1 MVFVL
6 MAVSP
11 GCTPLRQGDSERL
24 NKQGVEYLKSN
35 DVPKAHAKFV
45 EAWKQEPANAETLY
59 NLASTYHRR
68 GQNKEAEQYYRLAL
82 KQNPDFAVCRHNYY
96 LLLVS
101 ENRAL
106 EARTDAQNWLKQRP
120 QSADAL
126 TQVAWLARLQ
136 GDQPAAQK
144 QLEKALALEPHH
156 TEALLEM
163 GKLYQDYQMSERA
176 RGLYTRV
183 LQQDPENQEAK
194 ALLTGLPK
202 KPPGPS
208 P

>member
-1 MVFVL
+1 MIGVL
-6 MAVSP
+6 ATST
-11 GCTPLRQGDSERL
+11 GCSTMQHRTQSEQL
-24 NKQGVEYLKSN
+24 NQQGVDYLKTN

-68 GQNKEAEQYYRLAL
+68 GQNREAEQYYRLAL
-82 KQNPDFAVCRHNYY
+82 KQKPDFAVCRHNYY

-106 EARTDAQNWLKQRP
+106 EARTDAQSWLKEHP
-120 QSADAL
+120 ESADAL
-126 TQVAWLARLQ
+126 TQAGWLARLQ
-136 GDQPAAQK
+136 GDQPTAQK
-144 QLEKALALEPHH
+144 QLQKALSIEPHN

-163 GKLYQDYQMSERA
+163 GKLYQEYHMNDRA

-183 LQQDPENQEAK
+183 LQQEPENIEAK
-194 ALLTGLPK
+194 NLLTGLSRK
-202 KPPGPS
+202 
-208 P
+208 